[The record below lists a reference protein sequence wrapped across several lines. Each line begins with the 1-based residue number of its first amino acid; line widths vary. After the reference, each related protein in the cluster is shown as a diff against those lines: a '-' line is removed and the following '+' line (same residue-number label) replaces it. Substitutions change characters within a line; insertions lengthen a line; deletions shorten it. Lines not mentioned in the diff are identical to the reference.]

1 MSKNTTLHSV
11 GLLSRPM
18 SSASISPFLN
28 LICIIRDIYPDA
40 HVITVHDANSHI
52 DGYFHKI
59 KKTNFSEIVH
69 YSGRNNIF
77 RIFHYFIT
85 QTSISKIIMEGSKP
99 CIWIFFIDNGYI
111 LPMLINWMLGN
122 KTIVIIGG
130 NQR

>member
-52 DGYFHKI
+52 DGYLV
-59 KKTNFSEIVH
+59 TSQ
-69 YSGRNNIF
+69 IF
-77 RIFHYFIT
+77 CNLP
-85 QTSISKIIMEGSKP
+85 EP
-99 CIWIFFIDNGYI
+99 C
-111 LPMLINWMLGN
+111 LL
-122 KTIVIIGG
+122 V
-130 NQR
+130 